1 MKKVRRGVVVGVFAA
16 KGGVGKTTFSTNI
29 ATFLAKKK
37 RVLLIDANVS
47 VPNVGIH
54 LGILEPPVPLQ
65 SVIEGEAEPER
76 AVIKLNSGL
85 HVIAGR
91 LSVEEVSRPINWETI
106 LAPLSEKYEIIILD
120 SPPGLGSDV
129 VSIMRVCDAAIV
141 VSNPTAPALAG
152 ALQTIRKLERL
163 RVPVICVVINMVIG
177 KSYEIPVSEI
187 RKKLKGLEVFEI
199 EADHK
204 IPESIAHCRPVV
216 VYRPMSLISTRF
228 MEIASKILK
237 KIRV

>member
-1 MKKVRRGVVVGVFAA
+1 MRKVRSVVIGVFAA
-16 KGGVGKTTFSTNI
+16 KGGVGKTTFSTNL
-29 ATFLAKKK
+29 ATLLARKNK
-37 RVLLIDANVS
+37 VLLIDANIS

-54 LGILEPPVPLQ
+54 LGILEPPVSLQ
-65 SVIEGEAEPER
+65 SVIEGEAELER

-85 HVIAGR
+85 HVIVGR
-91 LSVEEVSRPINWETI
+91 LSVEEILRPVNWGAI
-106 LAPLSEKYEIIILD
+106 LAPLSEKYRIIILD

-152 ALQTIRKLERL
+152 ALQTIRKLQSL
-163 RVPVICVVINMVIG
+163 RVPVLCVVINMVIG

-216 VYRPMSLISTRF
+216 VYRPMSSVSARF
-228 MEIASKILK
+228 MEIASRILK